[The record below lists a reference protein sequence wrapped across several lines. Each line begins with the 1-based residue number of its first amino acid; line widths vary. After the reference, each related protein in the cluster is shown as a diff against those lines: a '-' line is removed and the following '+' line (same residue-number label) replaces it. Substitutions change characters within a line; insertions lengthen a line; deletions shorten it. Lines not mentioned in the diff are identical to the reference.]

1 MHLDPMMPKL
11 VAAAF
16 VVLLIG
22 LFLRRYHQPHVV
34 VYLIAGVVLG
44 PQVLGLLP
52 DVASAS
58 RVGEV
63 GVVLLLFFVGME
75 VSLPR
80 LVSNWRVAIIGTLAQ
95 ILTTVAV
102 VTVLGWLLGWPMPRS
117 VLLAFVVCLSST
129 AVVVSMLREWGQMDT
144 QLGHDALG
152 VLLVQDLAV
161 VPMLLVI
168 GLLSDQPTTA
178 ATVGLQVLG
187 GVVIIGIVAFIL
199 HRGSISLPFARRL
212 RSDHEL
218 QVFSAFVLCFGLATA
233 TAFAQ
238 LSTALGAF
246 VAGIIVAASS
256 ETEWVHRS
264 LEPLRVILVALFFV
278 SVGMLIDFGFLLDHW
293 YILTGFV
300 AAVLLSNTFL
310 TGSVLRV
317 LGRPWRHA
325 LYTGALLA
333 QVGEFSFVLAAVGR
347 SQGLISDY
355 GYQMAVALIV
365 LALVL
370 SPGWVVAAR
379 ALTGV
384 RHPLVAD
391 DGAAQDA

>member
-365 LALVL
+365 LTLML